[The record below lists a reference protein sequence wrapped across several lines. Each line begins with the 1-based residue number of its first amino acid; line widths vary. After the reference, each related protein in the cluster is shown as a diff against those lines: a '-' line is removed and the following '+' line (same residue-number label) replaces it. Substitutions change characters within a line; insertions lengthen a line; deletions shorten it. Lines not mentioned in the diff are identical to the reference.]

1 MHIKKALKALKVL
14 KALLLAFIICL
25 TGCGS
30 GAEAVDTG
38 ADGVLTYDDFSGK
51 RFSILVGSV
60 FDEVA
65 DEHFNPKEKLYFN
78 NVVEEIE
85 AVRLGKTDAAL
96 LDNTAAAQSL
106 QSGEYPDLTAIPV
119 PIEGLDMP
127 YGVFSKNEDII
138 EKYNAFLA
146 ETEADGTLK
155 SMQERWL
162 TSYAIDAVMPEI
174 KTPQNPSGTLKVAI
188 MATYAP
194 FTFLSKNN
202 EFAGFDIEQMK
213 RFALYLNMD
222 VEFIDM
228 DFGAMLPYVESGK
241 ADIGGSV
248 YATPERKEA
257 FIFGNPDYIS
267 TTVLVVK
274 KQD

>member
-1 MHIKKALKALKVL
+1 MYMKKVL
-14 KALLLAFIICL
+14 PALILAISICL
-25 TGCGS
+25 TGCGG
-30 GAEAVDTG
+30 GAAAVDPG
-38 ADGVLTYDDFSGK
+38 DDGVLTYDDFSGK

-65 DEHFNPKEKLYFN
+65 DEHFDPANKLYFN

-106 QSGEYPDLTAIPV
+106 QSGSYPELTAIPV

-127 YGVFSKNEDII
+127 YGVFSKNQEII
-138 EKYNAFLA
+138 DKYNVFLA
-146 ETEADGTLK
+146 EIEADGTLK
-155 SMQERWL
+155 AMQERWL
-162 TSYAIDAVMPEI
+162 TSYAYDAVMPEI
-174 KTPQNPSGTLKVAI
+174 ETPQNPSGTLKVAI

-194 FTFLSKNN
+194 FTFLGKGG

-257 FIFGNPDYIS
+257 FIFGNPDYVS

-274 KQD
+274 KTE

>member
-1 MHIKKALKALKVL
+1 MVIKKALPALFLSVSL
-14 KALLLAFIICL
+14 IL
-25 TGCGS
+25 TGCG
-30 GAEAVDTG
+30 GTDGAVDPG

-65 DEHFNPKEKLYFN
+65 DEHFAPREKLYFN

-96 LDNTAAAQSL
+96 VDNTAAAQSL
-106 QSGEYPDLTAIPV
+106 QSGAYPDLTAIPV

-127 YGVFSKNEDII
+127 YGVFSKNKDII
-138 EKYNAFLA
+138 DKYNVFLA
-146 ETEADGTLK
+146 EIEADGTLGA
-155 SMQERWL
+155 MQDRWL
-162 TSYAIDAVMPEI
+162 TSYAYDAVMPEI
-174 KTPQNPSGTLKVAI
+174 EMPANPTGTLKVAI

-194 FTFLSKNN
+194 FTFLGSGG
-202 EFAGFDIEQMK
+202 EFVGFDIEQMK
-213 RFALYLNMD
+213 RFAAYLNMD

-274 KQD
+274 KQ

>member
-1 MHIKKALKALKVL
+1 MSAKKVFI
-14 KALLLAFIICL
+14 LLSAAVFLFVC
-25 TGCGS
+25 GCS
-30 GAEAVDTG
+30 GGGEIDKG
-38 ADGVLTYDDFSGK
+38 ADGVLTYDDFYGK

-65 DEHFNPKEKLYFN
+65 DEYFDPREKLFFN

-85 AVRLGKTDAAL
+85 AVKLGKTDAAL

-106 QSGEYPDLTAIPV
+106 ESGAYPELTALEV

-127 YGVFSKNEDII
+127 YGVFSKNGDII
-138 EKYNAFLA
+138 NKYNAFLA
-146 ETEADGTLK
+146 EIEADGTLRA
-155 SMQERWL
+155 MQDRWL
-162 TSYAIDAVMPEI
+162 TSYALEAKMPEI
-174 KTPQNPSGTLKVAI
+174 ANPENPEGTLKVAI

-194 FTFLSKNN
+194 FTFLGEGG
-202 EFAGFDIEQMK
+202 EFSGFDIEQMK

-248 YATPERKEA
+248 YATEERREA
-257 FIFGNPDYIS
+257 FFFGNPDYVS
-267 TTVLVVK
+267 KTVLVVK